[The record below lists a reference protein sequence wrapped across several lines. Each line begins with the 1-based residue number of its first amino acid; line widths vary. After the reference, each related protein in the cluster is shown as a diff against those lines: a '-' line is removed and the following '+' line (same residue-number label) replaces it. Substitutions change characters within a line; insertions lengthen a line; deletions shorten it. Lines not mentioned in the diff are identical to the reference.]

1 MAKHPRH
8 LGAQE
13 FPWNQERAA
22 YKSGM
27 FKARDG
33 QELFFCEEGEGKP
46 DLVFVYGIGCSTLH
60 WTYTIDYFSRTHRC
74 LWFDYRGHQNSR
86 APSKPELLTVETFAD
101 DLLDFLSFADA
112 KDAIVLGHSMGV
124 SVALEAAHK
133 DPYRMKALVLA
144 NGTPRPPLETMLGGN
159 YLEPAFSLYSKL
171 ESLRPDLGLKLWRM
185 QKASKLVP
193 LALSVLGFNRMAGN
207 ISDIEQYARN
217 MADADPHVFRQLME
231 AYQTYD
237 ATAWIHEVVLPTL
250 VISGA
255 QDLITP
261 PKLQKL
267 IAQLMPN
274 ADLVSI
280 PGGSHC
286 VPLDMPEVTI
296 QEIETFLDRFKAR

>member
-1 MAKHPRH
+1 MEKHPRH
-8 LGAQE
+8 LGAQK
-13 FPWNQERAA
+13 FSWNKDRAS
-22 YKSGM
+22 YKSGL

-33 QELFFCEEGEGKP
+33 QDLFFCEEGQGKP

-74 LWFDYRGHQNSR
+74 LWFDYRGHQHSS
-86 APSKPELLTVETFAD
+86 APLKPGALTVETFAE
-101 DLLDFLSFADA
+101 DLLDFLAFADV
-112 KDAIVLGHSMGV
+112 KSGIILGHSMGT
-124 SVALEAAHK
+124 SVALEAAHQ
-133 DPYRMKALVLA
+133 DSSRIQALVLA

-159 YLEPAFSLYSKL
+159 YLEPAFTLYSKL

-217 MADADPHVFRQLME
+217 MADADPHVFSQLMQ

-237 ATAWIHEVVLPTL
+237 ATAWLHEIKLPTL

-261 PKLQKL
+261 PKLQQL
-267 IAQLMPN
+267 TAQLMPN
-274 ADLVSI
+274 AELVSV

-286 VPLDMPEVTI
+286 VPLDMPRVA
-296 QEIETFLDRFKAR
+296 IEAIEPFINRFKPL